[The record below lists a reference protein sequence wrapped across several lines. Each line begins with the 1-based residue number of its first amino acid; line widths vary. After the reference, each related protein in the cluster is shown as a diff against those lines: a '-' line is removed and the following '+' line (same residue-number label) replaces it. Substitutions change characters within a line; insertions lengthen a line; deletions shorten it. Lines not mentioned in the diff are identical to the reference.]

1 MKTSLTNA
9 RRLQAAFVVLLVVC
23 VAQLGWWLI
32 DQWMYSAAVTH
43 RTEAFYRESLAAA
56 ETLRGRGLAPG
67 AVIELFPEIVVT
79 PDGFA
84 IDPARITELADER
97 FSRINQ
103 YAWEGGF
110 FLLVLLATIGVLASA
125 VRSETRLRRRQHNFV
140 TAVTHELKS
149 PLAAMR
155 LAAETL
161 EMRDPDAEARERLI
175 RRLLTSLDRM
185 ESTVSNVLDT
195 ARIDEGKLP
204 LTPETVDVV
213 GMVNELVEAL
223 SDTAQ
228 TRRVELRAEMPE
240 RLQLSADVQALNAI
254 LRNLLDNA
262 LAAVTGL
269 DGGTVVVRI
278 ASAPDEVSIEVQDNG
293 RGFDPA
299 DTEKLFEKFWRPG
312 DEMRREGRGT
322 GLGLYI
328 ARHLASSSGATLAAH
343 SDGRGKGA
351 TFTLVWPM
359 PASARERRR

>member
-1 MKTSLTNA
+1 MKASLTGA

-32 DQWMYSAAVTH
+32 DQWMYSAEVTH

-56 ETLRGRGLAPG
+56 ETLYGRGLAPG
-67 AVIELFPEIVVT
+67 AVVQLFPAIVAT

-84 IDPARITELADER
+84 IDPVLIAELGDER

-110 FLLVLLATIGVLASA
+110 FLLVLLSTIGVLASA

-161 EMRDPDAEARERLI
+161 EMRDADAEARERLT

-195 ARIDEGKLP
+195 ARIDEGKMP
-204 LTPETVDVV
+204 LAPENVDVV
-213 GMVNELVEAL
+213 RTVSELIEAL

-228 TRRVELRAEMPE
+228 TRNVTLRAEMPE
-240 RLQLSADVQALNAI
+240 QLCLPADAQALNAI

-262 LAAVTGL
+262 LAAVTGVE
-269 DGGTVVVRI
+269 GGAVVVVI
-278 ASAPDEVSIEVQDNG
+278 ETTPGEAAIEVRDNG

-299 DTEKLFEKFWRPG
+299 DAEKLFEKFWRPG

-328 ARHLASSSGATLAAH
+328 ARYLASSSGATLTAH
-343 SDGRGKGA
+343 SDGRDKGA
-351 TFTLVWPM
+351 TLRLVWPAGK
-359 PASARERRR
+359 PERRP

>member
-1 MKTSLTNA
+1 MKASLTSA

-32 DQWMYSAAVTH
+32 DQWMYSAEVT
-43 RTEAFYRESLAAA
+43 RRAEAFYRQSLAAA
-56 ETLRGRGLAPG
+56 ETLYGRGLAAE
-67 AVIELFPEIVVT
+67 AVVQLFPEIVVA
-79 PDGFA
+79 PGGFA
-84 IDPARITELADER
+84 IDPVRIAELKDER

-110 FLLVLLATIGVLASA
+110 FLLVLIPTIGVLASA

-161 EMRDPDAEARERLI
+161 EMRDADLEARERLI

-195 ARIDEGKLP
+195 ARIDEGSLP
-204 LTPETVDVV
+204 LTPEEVDVV
-213 GMVNELVEAL
+213 GTVNELVEAL
-223 SDTAQ
+223 SDTVQ
-228 TRRVELRAEMPE
+228 TRNVELRTEMPE
-240 RLQLSADVQALNAI
+240 RLHLPADIQALNAI

-262 LAAVTGL
+262 LAAVTGI
-269 DGGTVVVRI
+269 DGGVVVVRI
-278 ASAPDEVSIEVQDNG
+278 ETSPGEVTIEVRDNG

-299 DTEKLFEKFWRPG
+299 DSEKLFEKFWRPG
-312 DEMRREGRGT
+312 NEMRREGRGT

-328 ARHLASSSGATLAAH
+328 ARHLASSSGAKLTAH

-351 TFTLVWPM
+351 TFRLAWPT
-359 PASARERRR
+359 A